1 MDFSLIVLFLLIVL
15 SALFSGAETALFS
28 LSAIKARNSFK
39 EKKRGSKTLI
49 KLKEDPHRLLITLL
63 VGNNIVNISASALT
77 TLLAI
82 NYFGSA
88 TVGIATGVLTLIIL
102 VFCEITPKTYA
113 HKNALKISLLVAK
126 PIKILSTLIY
136 PLIWILEKI
145 TSLVMKLTGDTNK
158 EQLVTYEE
166 LKTTISMSAEEGVIR
181 KDEEEMLKNVFDF
194 AKQRVEDIMIP
205 RNEIFSISVKT
216 KPDDVVTMITEK
228 GYSRIPVYDRD
239 VENIIGI
246 LYAKD
251 LLKKITMKETI
262 SSIKDILRPPFF
274 IPETKKVDLL
284 LKEFKKKRQHMAIV
298 VDDSGGIEGLVTL
311 EDLIE
316 EIFGEIY
323 DETDKK
329 EILIRKNGDSYLV
342 DAKISIEELND
353 EIGTNIQ
360 DDHFNTVAGYI
371 INTLGRIPKKGEKI
385 ELKNITVIIE
395 DAQDNKI
402 NKLRV
407 FNKKK

>member
-1 MDFSLIVLFLLIVL
+1 MDFSLITLFLLIVL

-28 LSAIKARNSFK
+28 LSDIKARNSFK
-39 EKKRGSKTLI
+39 EKKRGSKTLQ

-77 TLLAI
+77 TMLAI
-82 NYFGSA
+82 QYFGSA
-88 TVGIATGVLTLIIL
+88 TVGIATGVLTMIIL

-126 PIKILSTLIY
+126 PIKIMSTLIY

-166 LKTTISMSAEEGVIR
+166 LKTTISLGAEEGVIR

-205 RNEIFSISVKT
+205 RKEIFSISAKT
-216 KPDDVVTMITEK
+216 KSDDVVTMITEK
-228 GYSRIPVYDRD
+228 GYSRIPVYDGD
-239 VENIIGI
+239 DENIIGI

-251 LLKKITMKETI
+251 LLKKITTKETI
-262 SSIKDILRPPFF
+262 SSIKDIIRPPFF

-329 EILIRKNGDSYLV
+329 EILIRRSGDSYLV
-342 DAKISIEELND
+342 DAKISIEDLNE

-371 INTLGRIPKKGEKI
+371 INNLGRIPKKGEKI
-385 ELKNITVIIE
+385 DLKNITVTIE

-402 NKLRV
+402 NKIRV
-407 FNKKK
+407 FNKNK